1 MINSEGMAQALAP
14 ALPETD
20 LHTGQYL
27 KKTLF
32 HDSPHDILNIICIYP
47 RHCLIFLKLFF
58 SQDFRRIPSLFRV
71 FTLCT
76 KFGGVLGFEP
86 KMLQPQPGVL
96 PMSYT
101 HPY

>member
-20 LHTGQYL
+20 LHTGQYI

-32 HDSPHDILNIICIYP
+32 QDSPHDILNIICIYP

-58 SQDFRRIPSLFRV
+58 SP
-71 FTLCT
+71 
-76 KFGGVLGFEP
+76 GF
-86 KMLQPQPGVL
+86 
-96 PMSYT
+96 
-101 HPY
+101 

>member
-32 HDSPHDILNIICIYP
+32 HDSPHDILNIICMNISWNTQLP
-47 RHCLIFLKLFF
+47 TETFSRCLCMCF
-58 SQDFRRIPSLFRV
+58 
-71 FTLCT
+71 
-76 KFGGVLGFEP
+76 
-86 KMLQPQPGVL
+86 
-96 PMSYT
+96 
-101 HPY
+101 

>member
-47 RHCLIFLKLFF
+47 RHCLIFF
-58 SQDFRRIPSLFRV
+58 
-71 FTLCT
+71 
-76 KFGGVLGFEP
+76 
-86 KMLQPQPGVL
+86 
-96 PMSYT
+96 
-101 HPY
+101 